1 LKDALRSLLALV
13 LLGGFLEL
21 LLPADEMRRYSR
33 MVVGLLVLFSL
44 MRLVITGIDDL
55 GAEGIFRGL
64 EREGPAL
71 SSRFLLEELVEEG
84 ERVRRAGVKKAG
96 DLITPLL
103 TERIKKL
110 LQEATGDEGLQLQ
123 LAVTEGERITGAK
136 IVLQKDPA
144 WPDGTLER
152 LAGEILGIDPERV
165 EVEKAFARK
174 SREEI

>member
-1 LKDALRSLLALV
+1 
-13 LLGGFLEL
+13 
-21 LLPADEMRRYSR
+21 
-33 MVVGLLVLFSL
+33 MVVGPLVLFSL

-64 EREGPAL
+64 EREGSAPPAG
-71 SSRFLLEELVEEG
+71 FCWGLVEEG
-84 ERVRRAGVKKAG
+84 ERVRWARVKKAG
-96 DLITPLL
+96 ELITPLL

-123 LAVTEGERITGAK
+123 LAVTGGADHRGK
-136 IVLQKDPA
+136 NCFGRRTPA

-152 LAGEILGIDPERV
+152 LAGEILGIDPKRV

-174 SREEI
+174 PREEI

>member
-1 LKDALRSLLALV
+1 MLKDALRSLLALV

-71 SSRFLLEELVEEG
+71 SSRFLLEEG

-96 DLITPLL
+96 ELITPLL

>member
-1 LKDALRSLLALV
+1 MKDALRSLLALV

-71 SSRFLLEELVEEG
+71 SSRFLLEEG

-96 DLITPLL
+96 ELITPLL